1 LQVDRELVLH
11 IADLAHLQ
19 LTEDEV
25 QLFAR
30 QLQQILHYIEKLN
43 ELTETSAPFSFGEY
57 LSPRLRSDT
66 VEPSL
71 PVEDAL
77 RNAPQ
82 RAKRLFKVPKIL
94 P

>member
-1 LQVDRELVLH
+1 LQVDRKLVLH

-25 QLFAR
+25 KTFAR
-30 QLQQILHYIEKLN
+30 QLQQILQYIEKLN
-43 ELTETSAPFSFGEY
+43 EVTETSSPFSFGKY
-57 LSPRLRSDT
+57 LESRMRSDT

-71 PVEDAL
+71 STEDAL
-77 RNAPQ
+77 RNAPESV
-82 RAKRLFKVPKIL
+82 KRLFKVPKIL

>member
-25 QLFAR
+25 QLFAQ

-43 ELTETSAPFSFGEY
+43 ELTETSEPFSFGDY
-57 LSPRLRSDT
+57 LSSRMRSDT

-77 RNAPQ
+77 RNAPESV
-82 RAKRLFKVPKIL
+82 KGLFKVPKIL